1 MINEDG
7 AIDEVG
13 TLQKEMKKA
22 KKDLE
27 MLKTAVALLII
38 NLQTLEN
45 LKVKNGQESS
55 QEIQDIGKRAAQST

>member
-1 MINEDG
+1 MSNDISLFE
-7 AIDEVG
+7 AVT
-13 TLQKEMKKA
+13 TLLKDLKKA
-22 KKDLE
+22 KADIE

-55 QEIQDIGKRAAQST
+55 QEIQDIGKRAAQPT